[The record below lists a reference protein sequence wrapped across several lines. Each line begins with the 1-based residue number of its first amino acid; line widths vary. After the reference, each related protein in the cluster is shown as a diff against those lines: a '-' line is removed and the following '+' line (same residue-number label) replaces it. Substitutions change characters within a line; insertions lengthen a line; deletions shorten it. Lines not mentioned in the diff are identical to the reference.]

1 MVFPILNQTTMNND
15 LLQDNQQ
22 PGNFRSYTN
31 SINLPNSEQLRRCIL
46 IYVALK
52 KKSQTSSDQPMKQ
65 LNFNLYNLNSYS
77 FLFYKVITLNT
88 QIYNRQITFIIII
101 LWPNNCIVTYL
112 FSIYNTALCTCPLL
126 QKTVQIFALKVSGD
140 N

>member
-1 MVFPILNQTTMNND
+1 
-15 LLQDNQQ
+15 
-22 PGNFRSYTN
+22 
-31 SINLPNSEQLRRCIL
+31 
-46 IYVALK
+46 
-52 KKSQTSSDQPMKQ
+52 MKQ

-88 QIYNRQITFIIII
+88 QIYSRQITFIVII
-101 LWPNNCIVTYL
+101 LWANNCIVTYL

>member
-1 MVFPILNQTTMNND
+1 MNKD

-52 KKSQTSSDQPMKQ
+52 KKKTFQTFSDQPMKQ

-77 FLFYKVITLNT
+77 FS
-88 QIYNRQITFIIII
+88 I
-101 LWPNNCIVTYL
+101 LQSNYTKYTN
-112 FSIYNTALCTCPLL
+112 
-126 QKTVQIFALKVSGD
+126 VQ
-140 N
+140 

>member
-1 MVFPILNQTTMNND
+1 MNKD

-52 KKSQTSSDQPMKQ
+52 KKKKKTFQTSSDQPMKQ

-88 QIYNRQITFIIII
+88 QIYSRQITFIVII
-101 LWPNNCIVTYL
+101 L
-112 FSIYNTALCTCPLL
+112 
-126 QKTVQIFALKVSGD
+126 
-140 N
+140 